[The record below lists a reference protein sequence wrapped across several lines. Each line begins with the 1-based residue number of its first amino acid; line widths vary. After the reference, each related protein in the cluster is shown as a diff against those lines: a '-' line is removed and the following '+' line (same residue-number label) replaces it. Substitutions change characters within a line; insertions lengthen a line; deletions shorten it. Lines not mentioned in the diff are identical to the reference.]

1 MNIRRLT
8 ATAVLV
14 IAAMGV
20 GTGVSGANP
29 TAPADKGVDYKTE
42 LQDKTVVTTLDG
54 GFFEVSGDGKTVDIK
69 DKASDKTL
77 VTLPLAVNLGD
88 LSIPLVNKVK
98 DDGKRLEL
106 TPNAAKA
113 TPATPLLKPVASTK
127 ENQAAQEAFASQLGI
142 ASAVGGFAGTVVGAV
157 VGGILG
163 AGAGLAAGVVATPL
177 TILGGVATGAGAG
190 AIIGTIVAGGPT
202 LVVAGIDLVQTLT
215 APPGTTKF
223 ADQLPK

>member
-29 TAPADKGVDYKTE
+29 TAPADKGVDYKTTLE
-42 LQDKTVVTTLDG
+42 DKTVVTTLDG
-54 GFFEVSGDGKTVDIK
+54 GFFEVASDGKSVAVK

-77 VTLPLAVNLGD
+77 VTLPLALNFGD
-88 LSIPLVNKVK
+88 KSVPLVNKVK
-98 DDGKRLEL
+98 DDGKRLEV
-106 TPNAAKA
+106 TADVAKA
-113 TPATPLLKPVASTK
+113 SPLKPLLKPVASTT
-127 ENQAAQEAFASQLGI
+127 ENQAAMSAFSTQLGI
-142 ASAVGGFAGTVVGAV
+142 ASAIGGLVGTTIGAV
-157 VGGILG
+157 VGGIVFLPAAFTIALIPAWLTG
-163 AGAGLAAGVVATPL
+163 IAAGAGV
-177 TILGGVATGAGAG
+177 GGV
-190 AIIGTIVAGGPT
+190 IGTIVAGGPT

>member
-29 TAPADKGVDYKTE
+29 TAPADKGVDYKTTLE
-42 LQDKTVVTTLDG
+42 DKTVVTTLDG
-54 GFFEVSGDGKTVDIK
+54 GFFEVASDGKSVAVK

-77 VTLPLAVNLGD
+77 VTLPLSVNFD
-88 LSIPLVNKVK
+88 NINVPLVNKVK

-106 TPNAAKA
+106 TPEVAKA
-113 TPATPLLKPVASTK
+113 SPAKSLLKPVASTT
-127 ENQAAQEAFASQLGI
+127 ENQAAMSAFATQFGI
-142 ASAVGGFAGTVVGAV
+142 ASAIGGFAGTAIGAVVGAV
-157 VGGILG
+157 VI
-163 AGAGLAAGVVATPL
+163 
-177 TILGGVATGAGAG
+177 GGVACTLTALVGCIPGIIAGATVG
-190 AIIGTIVAGGPT
+190 GIIGTIAIAGPA
-202 LVVAGIDLVQTLT
+202 LAVAGIDLISTLT

>member
-20 GTGVSGANP
+20 GTGVSGADP
-29 TAPADKGVDYKTE
+29 SAPADKGVDYKTE

-54 GFFEVSGDGKTVDIK
+54 GFFEVSGDGKTVNIK

-106 TPNAAKA
+106 TPDATKA
-113 TPATPLLKPVASTK
+113 TPLTPLLKPVASTK
-127 ENQAAQEAFASQLGI
+127 ENLAAQETFATQLGI
-142 ASAVGGFAGTVVGAV
+142 ATAVGGLTGTAVGAV
-157 VGGILG
+157 VGVGLALAECVAAFACIV
-163 AGAGLAAGVVATPL
+163 AGLPTIGAAAAVGGVV
-177 TILGGVATGAGAG
+177 
-190 AIIGTIVAGGPT
+190 GTLVAGGPT
-202 LVVAGIDLVQTLT
+202 LVVAGIDLIQTLT
-215 APPGTTKF
+215 APPGTTKY